1 PNHTNRSVTDAR
13 KWKDK
18 YTKRMEKPQTKQ
30 FIVERQGDKFDA
42 KMAAQLRDMTSKQE
56 QVIERLKSIK
66 KELKNLYLPTDHLD
80 ELAAALVGNLE
91 TLKERPDPELFRL
104 QLQALDRLRGAL
116 KLFQNA
122 GARFQPSLPRE
133 RMVNGRVLDDP

>member
-1 PNHTNRSVTDAR
+1 
-13 KWKDK
+13 
-18 YTKRMEKPQTKQ
+18 
-30 FIVERQGDKFDA
+30 
-42 KMAAQLRDMTSKQE
+42 MAAQLRDLTSKQE

-80 ELAAALVGNLE
+80 ELAKALIGNLE
-91 TLKERPDPELFRL
+91 SLKERPDPDLFRL

-122 GARFQPSLPRE
+122 GANFQPSLPRD
-133 RMVNGRVLDDP
+133 RAVHGRVLDEPDRPALPGYEEAVRQYYLKLATR